1 VRSLKSK
8 LAKTSVALLISAS
21 LVACSGTDEAPKGQ
35 VIARVNGQEITLSEL
50 NSELIANNLGKRADD
65 KAVTKTMIER
75 LIARKLLVETARDTG
90 LDKTSEYVLSRQRT
104 EENELA
110 GLAQRQMMSQVKP
123 PTREEAEKFIK
134 ENPGTFNNRKLM
146 VLEQIRFLQPANAN
160 DVKLIEKATSL
171 DQVADLLKQN
181 AIRFER
187 VPTVLD
193 TTSISRQLADRIDGL
208 PPGEV
213 FVISNGQMVLANVI
227 REKQPAAIPD
237 EARIQYASQLIQQ
250 QRFAKGIETQVSQLK
265 KKATITYQQGYD
277 PKAK

>member
-1 VRSLKSK
+1 MKSK
-8 LAKTSVALLISAS
+8 IARTSLA
-21 LVACSGTDEAPKGQ
+21 LVICAGLAACGGTDSAPEGQ
-35 VIARVNGQEITLSEL
+35 VVARVNGQEITLSEL

-65 KAVTKTMIER
+65 KAVTKMMIER
-75 LIARKLLVETARDTG
+75 LIARKLLVEAARDAG

-110 GLAQRQMMSQVKP
+110 GLAQRQMMGQIKP
-123 PTREEAEKFIK
+123 PTREEAEKFIR
-134 ENPGTFNNRKLM
+134 ENPGIFNNRKLM

-160 DVKLIEKATSL
+160 DVKLIEKAKSL
-171 DQVADLLKQN
+171 AEVAELLKQN
-181 AIRFER
+181 SIRFER

-193 TTSISRQLADRIDGL
+193 TTSISPQLAQRIDGL
-208 PPGEV
+208 PAGEV

-227 REKQPAAIPD
+227 REKQPAAIPE

-250 QRFAKGIETQVSQLK
+250 QRFAKGIEAQVNKLK
-265 KKATITYQQGYD
+265 QSAKVSYQKGYD

>member
-1 VRSLKSK
+1 MKSK
-8 LAKTSVALLISAS
+8 IAKTALAVFVGAGLAACGGKDSAP
-21 LVACSGTDEAPKGQ
+21 EGQ

-65 KAVTKTMIER
+65 KAVTKTMVER
-75 LIARKLLVETARDTG
+75 LIARKLLVEAARDSG

-123 PTREEAEKFIK
+123 PTREEAEKYIR

-171 DQVADLLKQN
+171 AQVAELLKQN
-181 AIRFER
+181 SIRFER

-193 TTSISRQLADRIDGL
+193 TTSISPQLAQRIDGL

-227 REKQPAAIPD
+227 REKQPAAIPE

-250 QRFAKGIETQVSQLK
+250 QSLAKGIEAQVNKLK
-265 KKATITYQQGYD
+265 Q
-277 PKAK
+277 KAKLTFQKGYEPKQK

>member
-1 VRSLKSK
+1 M
-8 LAKTSVALLISAS
+8 ISAS

>member
-1 VRSLKSK
+1 MITRTSLAI
-8 LAKTSVALLISAS
+8 LVGAS
-21 LVACSGTDEAPKGQ
+21 LTGCGGKDSAPEGQ
-35 VIARVNGQEITLSEL
+35 VIARVGDQEITLSEL

-65 KAVTKTMIER
+65 KSVTKTMVER
-75 LIARKLLVETARDTG
+75 LVARKLLVEAARDSG

-123 PTREEAEKFIK
+123 PTRAEAEKFIK
-134 ENPGTFNNRKLM
+134 ENPGTFDDRKLL

-160 DVKLIEKATSL
+160 DVKLIEKAKSL
-171 DQVADLLKQN
+171 DQVAELLKQN

-193 TTSISRQLADRIDGL
+193 TTSINAQLAERIDDL

-227 REKQPAAIPD
+227 REKQPAAIPQ
-237 EARIQYASQLIQQ
+237 EARVQYASQLIQQ
-250 QRFAKGIETQVSQLK
+250 QRFAQGIQAQVEKLK
-265 KKATITYQQGYD
+265 KSAKVSYQKGYD
-277 PKAK
+277 PKVK